1 MVCFGNLLRDLRPML
16 NFVGM
21 FATNASSLGM
31 LTGASSLDGDLNV
44 NDVNGPSG
52 LGTFSFPGSGPLMAK
67 AVVVRYS
74 SFVTGSLQV
83 HAW

>member
-1 MVCFGNLLRDLRPML
+1 ML

-44 NDVNGPSG
+44 KDVNGPSG

-67 AVVVRYS
+67 AVVVCYS
-74 SFVTGSLQV
+74 SFVTGCACMVNDGLTDWLFV
-83 HAW
+83 R